1 MWLRDCAQ
9 MCSSQEDAVM
19 QRALI
24 LAVLAG
30 AAGAANADVVAY
42 WAFPGTVPGG
52 ASNYVIS
59 WPIAAD
65 VKANAGSATLDTDA
79 SKYDGSA
86 APTAVQQGAMQLLT
100 GDLANAES
108 GFTAG
113 SGLGMRN
120 LNISGGA
127 QNLTEGKS
135 IFLTFDASNYQNMV
149 LSFADRYTAT
159 GPTTTTISVSA
170 DGVAYTNVTAL
181 ANVRNSTFATQTV
194 NLSSFTALNND
205 SQVFVRITV
214 SGYNSGSNGAAR
226 FDNIKINGTLI
237 PTPGALALAGMG
249 GLLVTRRRR
258 K

>member
-1 MWLRDCAQ
+1 
-9 MCSSQEDAVM
+9 M
-19 QRALI
+19 QRALM

-42 WAFPGTVPGG
+42 WAFPGTVPAAGI
-52 ASNYVIS
+52 NYLIN

-65 VKANAGSATLDTDA
+65 VKANAGPATLDTDA
-79 SKYDGSA
+79 SKYDGSP

-120 LNISGGA
+120 LNISGGQ

-135 IFLTFDASNYQNMV
+135 IILTFDATNYQNMV
-149 LSFADRYTAT
+149 LSFAERYTST
-159 GPTTTTISVSA
+159 GPTTVSVSVSS
-170 DGVAYTNVTAL
+170 DGVSYTSVG
-181 ANVRNSTFATQTV
+181 SFATVRTATWSTRSV
-194 NLSSFTALNND
+194 DLSSFVSLNND
-205 SQVFVRITV
+205 SQVFAKITV
-214 SGYNSGSNGAAR
+214 TGFNSGSNGAAR
-226 FDNIKINGTLI
+226 FDNIKIDGTLI
-237 PTPGALALAGMG
+237 PTPGALALAGVA
-249 GLLVTRRRR
+249 GLMVARRRR